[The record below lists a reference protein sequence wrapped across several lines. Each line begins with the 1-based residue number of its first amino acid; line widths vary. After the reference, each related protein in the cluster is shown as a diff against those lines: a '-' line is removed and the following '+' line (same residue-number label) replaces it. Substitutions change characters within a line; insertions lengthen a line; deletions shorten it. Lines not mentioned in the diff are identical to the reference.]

1 MKTYSPSTAQR
12 ALSAISAIFLLS
24 TWAQPLAPAAAQSN
38 SYPILFV
45 TQVPIPADFVTIGSV
60 FGNHR
65 GDLSSVGRGGDLW
78 IRYTN
83 GALKNLTEAAGFG
96 NAGQQGAGA
105 IAVRDP
111 SVHWSG
117 NKALFSM
124 VVGAPTAR
132 YQVSTYVFQIYEVTG
147 LGATDSVSITKVANQ
162 PAGYNNISPIY
173 AADDSIIFT
182 SDRPRNGAAH
192 LYPQLD
198 EYEEAATVSGLWKTT
213 PATGSLILLNH
224 APSGNFTPIV
234 DSFGRVVFTQWDHLQ
249 RDQQADT
256 DALNGGS
263 CTYCT
268 FNFASEA
275 IGATA
280 LTTNT
285 EVFPEPRK
293 DRADLLA
300 GTNLN
305 GHSFN
310 HFFPWTINEDGADSE
325 VLGHL
330 GRHELHSYFEASFTD
345 DVNLIEYYGQLPRA
359 NPNSIR
365 NMLQVKEDPLHPG
378 TYIGVDAPEFQT
390 HAAGMV
396 ISMSVPPGVDADLV
410 RVAYVTHLETA
421 NVDDTPTVS
430 HTGLYRD
437 PLPLSNGMLIAAHTA
452 STLADA
458 NIGNRNSPR
467 SRYDFRIKTLAFSN
481 GAWAAD
487 QALTSGISKTV
498 SYWDPDELV
507 TYSGALWELQ
517 PVEVRARTRHAPPP
531 NVVPLAGPEQQ
542 MFNAAGVDVAAFQAY
557 LRQND
562 LALLITRDV
571 TSRDDFDKQQPFN
584 LRVPVSGG
592 VQTIGS
598 AGKIYDVAHLQIFQ
612 GDLIRGLGGAASP
625 REGRR
630 VLAQVLHDGPASSV
644 AVARDGSVAAFV
656 PARRALTWQL
666 TDSAGVGVVRE
677 RYWVTFQPGEVR
689 MCTNCHGLNNKDQT
703 GAGRPNNP
711 PLALRTLLEAW
722 KLTQGTQTTPTP
734 GPSPTINPALNK
746 RVYLPLSRR

>member
-1 MKTYSPSTAQR
+1 MMFAGAR
-12 ALSAISAIFLLS
+12 
-24 TWAQPLAPAAAQSN
+24 PLTPAAAQST
-38 SYPILFV
+38 SHPILFV
-45 TQVPIPADFVTIGSV
+45 TQVPIPADFVTISSV

-78 IRYTN
+78 IRYAN
-83 GALKNLTEAAGFG
+83 GALKNLTAAAGFG
-96 NAGQQGAGA
+96 NAGQQGPNA

-117 NKALFSM
+117 NKAVFSM
-124 VVGAPTAR
+124 VIGAPTAR
-132 YQVSTYVFQIYEVTG
+132 YQVNRYVFQIYEVTG
-147 LGATDSVSITKVANQ
+147 LGASDSVSVTKVANQ

-198 EYEEAATVSGLWKTT
+198 EYEEAATVSGLWKLT

-224 APSGNFTPIV
+224 APSGNFTPII

-256 DALNGGS
+256 DALSGS
-263 CTYCT
+263 PCGYCT

-275 IGATA
+275 VGATA
-280 LTTNT
+280 YTTNT

-293 DRADLLA
+293 DRTDLLA

-310 HFFPWTINEDGADSE
+310 HFFPWTINEDGTDSE

-330 GRHELHSYFEASFTD
+330 GRHELHSYFEASFTND
-345 DVNLIEYYGQLPRA
+345 ANLTEYYGQLPRA

-365 NMLQVKEDPLHPG
+365 NMLQVKEDPLNPG
-378 TYIGVDAPEFQT
+378 TYIGVDAPKFQT

-396 ISMSVPPGVDADLV
+396 ISMSVPPGANADLV
-410 RVAYVTHLETA
+410 RVSYVTHRETA

-437 PLPLSNGMLIAAHTA
+437 PLPLSNGVLIAAHTA

-458 NIGNRNSPR
+458 NIGNRNNPR

-487 QALTSGISKTV
+487 QALTAGISKTV

-507 TYSGALWELQ
+507 TYSGNLWELQ
-517 PVEVRARTRHAPPP
+517 PVEVRARQRHAPPP
-531 NVVPLAGPEQQ
+531 GVVPLPGPEKQ
-542 MFNAAGVDVAAFQAY
+542 MFDAAGVDVAAFQAY

-592 VQTIGS
+592 AQTIGS

-612 GDLIRGLGGAASP
+612 GDLIRGLGGPATP

-630 VLAQVLHDGPASSV
+630 VLAQVMHDGPSLAANPANPGGPAGSV

-666 TDSAGVGVVRE
+666 TDGAGMGVVRE

-689 MCTNCHGLNNKDQT
+689 MCTNCHGLNDRDQAN
-703 GAGRPNNP
+703 GGRPNNP

-722 KLTQGTQTTPTP
+722 KAQQGPQQTPTP
-734 GPSPTINPALNK
+734 GPSPTPNPALNK